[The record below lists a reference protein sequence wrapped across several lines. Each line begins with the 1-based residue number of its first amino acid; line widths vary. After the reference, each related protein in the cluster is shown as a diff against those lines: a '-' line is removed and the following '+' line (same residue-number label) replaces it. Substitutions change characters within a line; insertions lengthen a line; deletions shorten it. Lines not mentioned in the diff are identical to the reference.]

1 MKYKDKL
8 IDTSTIILLV
18 AAIIIGALILILI
31 FWNNHL
37 LNNKSVE
44 GSKASEIKINKKAN
58 IDEIITKIKEKHPSI
73 VYESNE
79 NRKYKSLVYTEKPVL
94 DPDVK
99 DILETEERYNSI
111 IINIETGEE
120 LTFLDMLKKDKLD
133 TFLAKEKELLC
144 LKYPEFIVKG
154 IENSEGTKGY
164 YVTEHEVII
173 YYYDYSYDYRMKE
186 DITLK
191 IDFNEIKD
199 LLNYKP
205 ELNKTYENENGF
217 NYTNNKKTIAL
228 TFDDGPSSYYNPL
241 ILEELRK
248 NKAHA
253 TFFMLGQMMN
263 SCKSCV
269 LETYKSGNEIGSHT
283 YDHMNIK
290 RGNIDKVN
298 ESLTKTDNLYN
309 SITGDHIKLLRPP
322 YGSYSKEN
330 LNNINNYFI
339 LWNLDTE
346 DWRYRNVKHIVEY
359 IEENIHDGAI
369 ILMHELYDSSY
380 EALKIILPW
389 AYANG
394 YQVVSVSELAKIK
407 GKTLEYGKAY
417 LSLR

>member
-1 MKYKDKL
+1 MKYKDKV
-8 IDTSTIILLV
+8 IDTSTIVLLV
-18 AAIIIGALILILI
+18 AAVIIGALILILL
-31 FWNNHL
+31 FCNSKL
-37 LNNKSVE
+37 LDNKNTE
-44 GSKASEIKINKKAN
+44 GSKSSEVKINKKAN
-58 IDEIITKIKEKHPSI
+58 IDEIITKIKEEHPSI

-79 NRKYKSLVYTEKPVL
+79 NRKYKSLVYTEEAVL
-94 DPDVK
+94 DPDIK
-99 DILETEERYNSI
+99 DVTDSKERYNSI

-120 LTFLDMLKKDKLD
+120 LTFLDMLKKDKIED
-133 TFLAKEKELLC
+133 FANKEKELLN
-144 LKYPEFIVKG
+144 LKYPEFIVKELVSG
-154 IENSEGTKGY
+154 EGTKGY

-173 YYYDYSYDYRMKE
+173 YYYDYSYDYRLKE

-199 LLNYKP
+199 LLNYNP
-205 ELNKTYENENGF
+205 ELNENYENENGF
-217 NYTNNKKTIAL
+217 NYSSNKKTVAL
-228 TFDDGPSSYYNPL
+228 TFDDGPSGYYNPL

-263 SCKSCV
+263 GCKSCV
-269 LETYKSGNEIGSHT
+269 RETYKSGNEIGSHT

-290 RGNIDKVN
+290 RGSTDKVN

-339 LWNLDTE
+339 LWDLDTE
-346 DWRYRNVKHIVEY
+346 DWRYRNVKHIVDY
-359 IEENIHDGAI
+359 IEENVHDGAI
-369 ILMHELYDSSY
+369 ILMHELYESSY
-380 EALKIILPW
+380 ESLKIILPW
-389 AYANG
+389 LYANG